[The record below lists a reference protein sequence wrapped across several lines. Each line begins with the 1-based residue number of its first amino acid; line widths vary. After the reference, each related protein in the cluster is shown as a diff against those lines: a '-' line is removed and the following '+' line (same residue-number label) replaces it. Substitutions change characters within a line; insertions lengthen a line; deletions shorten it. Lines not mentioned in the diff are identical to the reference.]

1 MTIKKYI
8 IDLEDIF
15 QKRKIHQFLKKTVV
29 NETDNSIDKNAES
42 IDEKM
47 KIMPVSNNELDCV
60 KDKFY
65 KKLKNPLFK
74 DIKDGMTVVIENAD
88 IKDMFI
94 VIDYENLPEFFT

>member
-1 MTIKKYI
+1 
-8 IDLEDIF
+8 
-15 QKRKIHQFLKKTVV
+15 
-29 NETDNSIDKNAES
+29 
-42 IDEKM
+42 M

>member
-1 MTIKKYI
+1 M
-8 IDLEDIF
+8 
-15 QKRKIHQFLKKTVV
+15 H
-29 NETDNSIDKNAES
+29 
-42 IDEKM
+42 
-47 KIMPVSNNELDCV
+47 VSNNELDRV

-74 DIKDGMTVVIENAD
+74 DIKDGMTVAIENAD

>member
-1 MTIKKYI
+1 
-8 IDLEDIF
+8 
-15 QKRKIHQFLKKTVV
+15 
-29 NETDNSIDKNAES
+29 
-42 IDEKM
+42 
-47 KIMPVSNNELDCV
+47 MPVSNNELDCV